1 MRLAMMCVVCY
12 VVRGWQQYYL
22 RKCAEPVSRNVTHD
36 AHHSQAHSQQRTL
49 TQHDMLPQ
57 HPVNIKEL
65 FCECFKS
72 DFSKEQRSSLRMIIG
87 SKHVG
92 AILSVLM

>member
-1 MRLAMMCVVCY
+1 MRLAMVCVVC
-12 VVRGWQQYYL
+12 QY
-22 RKCAEPVSRNVTHD
+22 VTHG
-36 AHHSQAHSQQRTL
+36 AHHSQAHSQQRTI
-49 TQHDMLPQ
+49 TQYMLPQ

-65 FCECFKS
+65 FCECFEN
-72 DFSKEQRSSLRMIIG
+72 DFSKEQRISLRMILG

>member
-1 MRLAMMCVVCY
+1 MRLAIVCVVCY
-12 VVRGWQQYYL
+12 VVRVCHY
-22 RKCAEPVSRNVTHD
+22 VTHY

-49 TQHDMLPQ
+49 TQHNMLPQ
-57 HPVNIKEL
+57 HPVNTKKL
-65 FCECFKS
+65 FCECFQN
-72 DFSKEQRSSLRMIIG
+72 DFSKEQSSTLRMILG

>member
-1 MRLAMMCVVCY
+1 MLWQHVVLCNSTLLRMRLAKVCVVCY
-12 VVRGWQQYYL
+12 VVR
-22 RKCAEPVSRNVTHD
+22 VSHYVTHD

-65 FCECFKS
+65 FCECF
-72 DFSKEQRSSLRMIIG
+72 
-87 SKHVG
+87 
-92 AILSVLM
+92 